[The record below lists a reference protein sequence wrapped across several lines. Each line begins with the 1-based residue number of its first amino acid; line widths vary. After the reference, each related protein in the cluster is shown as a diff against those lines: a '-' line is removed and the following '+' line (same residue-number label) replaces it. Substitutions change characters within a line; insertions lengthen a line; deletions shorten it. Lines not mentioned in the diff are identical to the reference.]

1 MRRQRLGLD
10 DEANRVVWHF
20 QGDRSNHRRQRL
32 GHGAAHSE
40 GRVTSHLYSQRQ
52 QGTSTVEVW
61 RPSGSLGR
69 TTVGVA
75 TATQDDERRDTS
87 RPVWQ
92 QLNNKTATTGPWC
105 GQATPDAATKNKQKN
120 SPTNRLKKKRK
131 GCHGCAKRINTAP
144 PPAVRPATGG
154 SPPTGGCKTRPPAS
168 RPSPP
173 LASYPPARGAAAG
186 SAAQSPWPRRRG
198 RRPLGVGG

>member
-1 MRRQRLGLD
+1 MRKKPPCGTCTREAITAPSSFVGAESFGLVMRRQRLGLD

-52 QGTSTVEVW
+52 QGTATVEVW

-69 TTVGVA
+69 TPVGVA

-87 RPVWQ
+87 RPEWQ

-105 GQATPDAATKNKQKN
+105 GQATPNAATTKQTKN
-120 SPTNRLKKKRK
+120 SHTNRLKKKGEVATVAQK
-131 GCHGCAKRINTAP
+131 G
-144 PPAVRPATGG
+144 
-154 SPPTGGCKTRPPAS
+154 
-168 RPSPP
+168 
-173 LASYPPARGAAAG
+173 
-186 SAAQSPWPRRRG
+186 
-198 RRPLGVGG
+198 